1 MDLESPL
8 FFHSG
13 SQRLHQPAANIAGKD
28 SMEAIARLGSH
39 LRDLARTRTNR
50 PVHNFLLLFTAV

>member
-39 LRDLARTRTNR
+39 TY
-50 PVHNFLLLFTAV
+50 